1 MNGSPDR
8 PIRES
13 APEAIE
19 LPVDP
24 EEIARNE
31 ARNTLRQSDAITDL
45 VESALKSDDSSPWR
59 DPHPD
64 PPPARGRENEGDG
77 GTVDAPPP

>member
-1 MNGSPDR
+1 MSGNSDR

-19 LPVDP
+19 LPVGP

-31 ARNTLRQSDAITDL
+31 ARNTFRQFDAITDL
-45 VESALKSDDSSPWR
+45 VESALKSDDSSPVR

-64 PPPARGRENEGDG
+64 LPPARGRENEGG
-77 GTVDAPPP
+77 GEQERRRGR